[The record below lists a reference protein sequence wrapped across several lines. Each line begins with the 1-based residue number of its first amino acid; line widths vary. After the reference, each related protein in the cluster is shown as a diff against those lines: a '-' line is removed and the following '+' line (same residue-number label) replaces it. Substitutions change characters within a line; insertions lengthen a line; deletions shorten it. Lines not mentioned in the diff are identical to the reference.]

1 MRKLILMG
9 FLLILLY
16 VTVNATIINIPG
28 DQPTIQAGINVT
40 VDGDTVLVQPG
51 NYVENI
57 NYNGK
62 NITVASFFLTT
73 QDTTYISQTEIDGN
87 SSGSVVTF
95 ESGETNQA
103 KLIGFSITNGYTWY
117 LGGGGILCDGNSSP
131 IIKNNLIR
139 NNFSGIDGGGIFC
152 YDFSNPEIINNTILN
167 NSSVYGGGISCYTLS
182 NPIITNNIINHN
194 DANHGGG
201 IYLGMAYWGIQ
212 IRENL
217 IQNNYSSSSG
227 GGIFSHTSSPN
238 ITGNIIKNNHSE
250 TYGGGIYQG
259 PCSYIPI
266 IINNIIYGNSADLY
280 GGGIYCY
287 DGIDPLIINN
297 CISNNSS
304 EYGGGIACR
313 FDCSP
318 QISNCT
324 ISNNMAIYQGGGLYV
339 TTNSNP
345 VITNTIFWA
354 DEALL
359 DGNEIYLNW
368 SNPDFYYCDIQ
379 GGINSIGIIPGS
391 SYTGIY
397 EHNID
402 LNPLFLELGEHPY
415 SITFNSPCI
424 NSGIPDTTG
433 LNLPYL
439 DLAGNPRVYG
449 GRIDMG
455 AYENQN
461 VVSANEDLIPLVTKL
476 NQNYPNPF
484 NPTTTIS
491 FSILDESN
499 VEISIYNIKGQ
510 KVKKLISDQLSAGK
524 HSVVWDGEDD
534 NNQPVG
540 SGIYFYKLRAGD
552 FQKVRKMILLK

>member
-1 MRKLILMG
+1 MKILFFIFTFLILSI
-9 FLLILLY
+9 FLS
-16 VTVNATIINIPG
+16 ATIINIPF
-28 DQPTIQAGINVT
+28 DQPTIQDGINVA
-40 VDGDTVLVQPG
+40 VYGDTVLVQPDT
-51 NYVENI
+51 YIENI

-62 NITVASFFLTT
+62 NITVASLFLTT
-73 QDTTYISQTEIDGN
+73 QDTTYISQTVIDGN
-87 SSGSVVTF
+87 QNGSVVTF

-103 KLIGFSITNGYTWY
+103 KLIGFTITNGYTWY
-117 LGGGGILCDGNSSP
+117 LGGGGILCVDNSSP

-152 YDFSNPEIINNTILN
+152 YYFSNPEIINNTILN
-167 NSSVYGGGISCYTLS
+167 NSSDYGGGISCYFLS
-182 NPIITNNIINHN
+182 NPIITNNIIIDN
-194 DANHGGG
+194 DAYHGGG
-201 IYLGMAYWGIQ
+201 IYCCMAYWGIQ

-227 GGIFSHTSSPN
+227 GGIFSFGSSPN
-238 ITGNIIKNNHSE
+238 ITGNIIRNNLSE

-259 PCSYIPI
+259 PCSSSIPI
-266 IINNIIYGNSADLY
+266 IINNIIDGNSADLY
-280 GGGIYCY
+280 GGGICCN

-313 FDCSP
+313 IDCSP

-324 ISNNMAIYQGGGLYV
+324 ISNNQAFYQGGGLYV
-339 TTNSNP
+339 ITNCNP

-379 GGINSIGIIPGS
+379 GGINSFGMIAGS
-391 SYTGIY
+391 SYTGTY
-397 EHNID
+397 EHIMD

-433 LNLPYL
+433 LNLPDL
-439 DLAGNPRVYG
+439 DLAGNPRIYG
-449 GRIDMG
+449 DRIDIG
-455 AYENQN
+455 AYEWQNPFASNQ
-461 VVSANEDLIPLVTKL
+461 EFLQLYYKYELT
-476 NQNYPNPF
+476 NYPNPF
-484 NPTTTIS
+484 NPSTVIN
-491 FSILDESN
+491 FSIPQKGKIDL
-499 VEISIYNIKGQ
+499 SIYNIKGQ
-510 KVKKLISDQLSAGK
+510 QIRQYSIFNNQS
-524 HSVVWDGEDD
+524 SIFWDGTDT

-540 SGIYFYKLRAGD
+540 SGIYFYKLKSGD
-552 FQKVRKMILLK
+552 FEKTRKMILLK